1 MVMAARAAAATT
13 AAVPCAARPT
23 GYADLPTE
31 GARAMAVHRRIDRY
45 EHAGML
51 FDVVDTEP
59 DAPAAGEPTAPIVLL
74 HGFPQTS
81 SSWERVTPLLTRA
94 GYRTLAPDQR
104 GYSPGARPRG
114 RRAYRLD
121 LLAADVVAL
130 IERIGTGPVHV
141 VGHDWG
147 AAVGWMLAAG
157 RPDLV
162 RSLTAVSVPHP
173 GAFVRSMLSSTQ
185 ALHSYYMALFQLPR
199 LPEWVARRVPW
210 LFDRTLRRTGM
221 TGEMIAQ
228 VRSEIIDA
236 GALTGAINWYR
247 AMPLTSPVTMNRRVR
262 VPATYVWS
270 DGDVALTRRGTE
282 LTVEYVEADYRL
294 EVFEGVSHWIPDEAP
309 EDLARVILE
318 RAGGAERPVS

>member
-1 MVMAARAAAATT
+1 
-13 AAVPCAARPT
+13 
-23 GYADLPTE
+23 
-31 GARAMAVHRRIDRY
+31 MAVHRRIDRY

-59 DAPAAGEPTAPIVLL
+59 DPAAAGETRAPIVLL

-114 RRAYRLD
+114 RRAYRID

-130 IERIGTGPVHV
+130 IERVGTGPVHV

-147 AAVGWMLAAG
+147 SAVGWMLAAA

-185 ALHSYYMALFQLPR
+185 AVHSYYMALFQLPR
-199 LPEWVARRVPW
+199 LPEWVARRLPR
-210 LFDRTLRRTGM
+210 LFARMLRRTGM
-221 TGEMIAQ
+221 TEDMVA
-228 VRSEIIDA
+228 RFRTEIVDA
-236 GALTGAINWYR
+236 GALTGGINWYR

-262 VPATYVWS
+262 VPSTHVWS
-270 DGDVALTRRGTE
+270 DGDVALTRRGSE
-282 LTVEYVEADYRL
+282 LTVEYVEADYRF

-309 EDLARVILE
+309 EELARVILE
-318 RAGGAERPVS
+318 RVESDPAAGPQVR